1 MADLSS
7 KKWVRYEP
15 SIPGNAELPEGERFY
30 LEVQAGLSVLEYSEA
45 SKAFFAVWES
55 GKRDD
60 SELGA
65 KLAAPL
71 ERFVRFGKV
80 PLTLNGAP
88 VTDLATYLQAFAQQ
102 IGAPL
107 VVELIGCFGWHNSY
121 EGQRVVFSVRSFGG
135 PTGTAAPKTEQAEN
149 QTAAR

>member
-15 SIPGNAELPEGERFY
+15 SIPGNAELPEAQRFY

-45 SKAFFAVWES
+45 SKAFVDVWS
-55 GKRDD
+55 AGKRDD
-60 SELGA
+60 PEVGT
-65 KLAAPL
+65 KLATPIEA
-71 ERFVRFGKV
+71 FVRLGKE

-88 VTDLATYLQAFAQQ
+88 VTSLAEYLQAFAQQ
-102 IGAPL
+102 VGAPL
-107 VVELIGCFGWHNSY
+107 LVELIGCFGWHNSY

-135 PTGTAAPKTEQAEN
+135 STGTASTPTEPAEN
-149 QTAAR
+149 QAAAH

>member
-1 MADLSS
+1 MAELSS

-15 SIPGNAELPEGERFY
+15 SIPGNAELPEAQRFH

-45 SKAFFAVWES
+45 SRAFFDVWS
-55 GKRDD
+55 TGKRDD
-60 SELGA
+60 PELGA

-71 ERFVRFGKV
+71 LPFVRLGKE

-88 VTDLATYLQAFAQQ
+88 VAGLAEYLHAFAQQ
-102 IGAPL
+102 VGAPL

-135 PTGTAAPKTEQAEN
+135 STGTASPQTEPAGSQA
-149 QTAAR
+149 AAR